1 MALTRKFLSALG
13 IEADKI
19 DEIIEAHASTV
30 DALKEERDS
39 FKEKAEEH
47 DRIKGDLDKANERI
61 AELEKGGDKD
71 STYKVKYDAIK
82 EEFEA
87 YKNNI
92 EAENTKASKSKAYK
106 ELLKEIGISEKRI
119 DTVAK
124 VADFDKIELNKDGS
138 IKKADELKESLSKE
152 WEDFIVQERQEGAD
166 VSNPPKNTGG
176 STMTKDEIMQIKDAT
191 ERQAAIAEN
200 HELFGI

>member
-47 DRIKGDLDKANERI
+47 DRIKNDLDKANERI

>member
-1 MALTRKFLSALG
+1 MALTRRFLSALG
-13 IEADKI
+13 IEAEKI
-19 DEIIEAHASTV
+19 DEIINAHAETV
-30 DALKEERDS
+30 DALKAERDD

-47 DRIKGDLDKANERI
+47 DRIKNDLDKANERI

>member
-1 MALTRKFLSALG
+1 MALTRRFLSALG
-13 IEADKI
+13 IEAEKI
-19 DEIIEAHASTV
+19 DEIINAHAETV
-30 DALKEERDS
+30 DALKAERDD
-39 FKEKAEEH
+39 FKDKAEEY

>member
-47 DRIKGDLDKANERI
+47 DRIKNDLDKANERI

-71 STYKVKYDAIK
+71 SAYKVKYDAIK

>member
-1 MALTRKFLSALG
+1 MALTRRFLSALG
-13 IEADKI
+13 IEAEKI
-19 DEIIEAHASTV
+19 DEIINAHAETV
-30 DALKEERDS
+30 DALKAERDD
-39 FKEKAEEH
+39 FKDKAEEH
-47 DRIKGDLDKANERI
+47 DRIKNDLDKANERI

-166 VSNPPKNTGG
+166 VSNPPKNTDG